1 MNEVHWMLIYIL
13 FAVIAISIPIS
24 LALGRLFDKLG
35 KTPERAEGEESDD
48 E

>member
-1 MNEVHWMLIYIL
+1 MTELHWILICLL

-24 LALGRLFDKLG
+24 LALGRLFDKLD
-35 KTPERAEGEESDD
+35 KTPERAEGEENDD